1 MMNKK
6 TEALMKTLTTEN
18 VAVIH
23 SAFEDTP
30 RTVAFIAMDKTM
42 SDGEKCEAA
51 YMLTNTIT
59 EAWYA
64 SDKVD
69 YVGPEKACRST
80 SVGDFVLVGKTKYE
94 CKSAGWSK
102 V

>member
-1 MMNKK
+1 MNKK
-6 TEALMKTLTTEN
+6 TEALMKTLTTEE

-23 SAFEDTP
+23 SGISEDTP

-51 YMLTNTIT
+51 YMLTNSIT
-59 EAWYA
+59 EAWYT
-64 SDKVD
+64 SDKVN
-69 YVGPEKACRST
+69 YVGPEKSCRST
-80 SVGDFVLVGKTKYE
+80 SVGDFVLVGNTKYE
-94 CKSAGWSK
+94 CKSTGWSK

>member
-1 MMNKK
+1 
-6 TEALMKTLTTEN
+6 MKTLTTEE

-51 YMLTNTIT
+51 FMLTNTID
-59 EAWYA
+59 EAWFT
-64 SDKVD
+64 SDKVN
-69 YVGPEKACRST
+69 YVGPEKSCRST

-94 CKSAGWSK
+94 CAPAGWSE

>member
-1 MMNKK
+1 MVNTK
-6 TEALMKTLTTEN
+6 TEALMKTLTTEE

-42 SDGEKCEAA
+42 SDGEKCETAF
-51 YMLTNTIT
+51 MLTNSIDN
-59 EAWYA
+59 AWYT

-69 YVGPEKACRST
+69 YVGLEKSCRST
-80 SVGDFVLVGKTKYE
+80 SVGDFVLIGKTKYE
-94 CKSAGWSK
+94 CKPAGWSK